1 MILSISSISTEDLLL
16 WTYWLSTDRWTHC
29 DYHKKRTKAA
39 FVPKG
44 RETDCSLSP
53 QRNSIGVWTS
63 YFDHLFL
70 HVFKDFIFKT
80 TRKNFNVYSLSSS
93 ICIRC
98 IIFSSR
104 IWPSCIEFPQ
114 LLELLQLVFW
124 VFFNEIVTLYLFC
137 TTSWKNFIQ
146 LHYICAQ
153 CQDLDRWW
161 RYLRIRAVH
170 HPGQDPGS
178 KII

>member
-1 MILSISSISTEDLLL
+1 MILSISSVSTEDLLL

-29 DYHKKRTKAA
+29 DNHKKGTKAA

-44 RETDCSLSP
+44 RETDCSLSA

-93 ICIRC
+93 TCIRS

-104 IWPSCIEFPQ
+104 MWPSCIEFPQ
-114 LLELLQLVFW
+114 LIELLQWGF
-124 VFFNEIVTLYLFC
+124 FFNEIVTLYLFC
-137 TTSWKNFIQ
+137 TTCCKTFNQ

-161 RYLRIRAVH
+161 RYLRIRT
-170 HPGQDPGS
+170 GQDRILAQ
-178 KII
+178 K